1 MLAELAPPE
10 WRPVMRLVAFEIAD
24 RSPDPAQLEDG
35 DQMPDGSIR
44 SRVWLEGHEG
54 ASGKYIKGL
63 TDYLGMP
70 KRQICDALKAL
81 SDARCEM
88 RIQLTDDDGKPVFD
102 KNGLPIFARI
112 GHVMR
117 FRIPPLG
124 IAVPVDNPDPEVGQV
139 GTQKGTHLAERSP
152 FWVPTSP
159 ERAPKKVPVFP
170 TEPLSLSANPFPA
183 SVASAVNGSVEERG
197 PGPQASKGDDSEPQ
211 TVITEPVT
219 RDRCEYEECPAPQ
232 NSVPRGSRYHTGCE
246 LLMRRAAG
254 VSRGGEA
261 A

>member
-24 RSPDPAQLEDG
+24 RSPDPAQAEDG

-44 SRVWLEGHEG
+44 SRVWLEGHEA

-81 SDARCEM
+81 SDAGYEM
-88 RIQLTDDDGKPVFD
+88 RVQLTDDDGKPAFD

-117 FRIPPLG
+117 FRIPPLDV
-124 IAVPVDNPDPEVGQV
+124 AAPVV
-139 GTQKGTHLAERSP
+139 GTQKGTHPTERSP

-159 ERAPKKVPVFP
+159 ERVPKKVPVFP
-170 TEPLSLSANPFPA
+170 IEPLSLSTNPFPA
-183 SVASAVNGSVEERG
+183 SVASAVNGSVEGGE
-197 PGPQASKGDDSEPQ
+197 PGPQASKADDSKPQ
-211 TVITEPVT
+211 TAIAERAS
-219 RDRCEYEECPAPQ
+219 RDRCEYGECPAPQ
-232 NSVPRGSRYHTGCE
+232 NPVPRGSRYHTGCE

-254 VSRGGEA
+254 ASRGGEA